1 MDSLVHFLD
10 LENRNL
16 DHLVRQSVDN
26 CLEFLRICKNK
37 CKYLLLFRLSKK
49 EFEDVAINRTI
60 SVNL

>member
-26 CLEFLRICKNK
+26 CLEFLRICKNM